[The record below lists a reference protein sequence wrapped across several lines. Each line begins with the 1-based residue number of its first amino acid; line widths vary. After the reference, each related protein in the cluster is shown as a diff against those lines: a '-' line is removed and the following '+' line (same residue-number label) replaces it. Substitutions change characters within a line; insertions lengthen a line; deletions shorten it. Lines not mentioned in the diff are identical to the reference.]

1 MANKWKDVLNERS
14 LIANERSKWSSW
26 KCVKV
31 KGRKTCQG
39 QMFCRSKGIMGRNGR
54 NGLMCLKGLKMLNG
68 VYRVLK
74 CVKVTRLNKGG
85 KDLEVRKGSKS
96 LRDSKGFKR
105 M

>member
-1 MANKWKDVLNERS
+1 VANKWKDVLNERS

-39 QMFCRSKGIMGRNGR
+39 QMFCRSKGIMGR